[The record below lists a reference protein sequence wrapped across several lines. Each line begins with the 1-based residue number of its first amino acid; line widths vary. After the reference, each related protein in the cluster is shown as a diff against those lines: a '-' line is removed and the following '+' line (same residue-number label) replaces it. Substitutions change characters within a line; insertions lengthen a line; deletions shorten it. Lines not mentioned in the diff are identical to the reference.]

1 MTLWRKV
8 LNDVLKLFDLA
19 LLILSFGMATLAI
32 LPHMARIGPPS
43 LADFLS
49 MRIKLQNFVVFFF
62 LLGVWHAIFSL
73 FGLYSSKRLAS
84 RKREV
89 FDALKATT
97 MSSAVL
103 AFGTIVLGF
112 RMVTPAFIV
121 AFWALSSVL
130 VASTRLALRTCLRRF
145 RARGH
150 NVRNMLIVGTN
161 RRALDFAKTVQS
173 RPDLGYCVLGFADI
187 DWAGSEELKQNGYEV
202 LSDLE
207 NLPQFIRHHVVDE
220 VILALPI
227 RTFHTDSAQLAE
239 LCQKQGIIVR
249 VLSDIFDLDTG
260 RMRRAEVGKTT
271 FVVDYSHEGEGWP
284 LTMKRVFDFT
294 LSAILLILLGPLL
307 LVTAILIKL
316 TSPGPV
322 FFVQKRVGYNKRSFY
337 ICKFR
342 TMVADAE
349 HKLRDIEHL
358 NEVTGPV
365 FKIKNDPRLTP
376 IGGFLRRTSIDELP
390 QLFNVLWGDMSL
402 VGPRPLQV
410 RDYDLFTKNGED
422 WQRRRFSVRPGITC
436 LWQVNGRSSLPFEQ
450 WMELDLKYVQQW
462 SLWLDFE
469 ILARTIPAVFK
480 GSGAA

>member
-1 MTLWRKV
+1 MRSVWRKV

-19 LLILSFGMATLAI
+19 LLIVSFAVATLPV
-32 LPHMARIGPPS
+32 LARVGPVS
-43 LADFLS
+43 FAQFWS
-49 MRIKLQNFVVFFF
+49 MRIKLQNLVVFFV
-62 LLGVWHAIFSL
+62 LLCIWHLIFSM
-73 FGLYSSKRLAS
+73 FGLYGSKRLAS
-84 RKREV
+84 RRKEILDV
-89 FDALKATT
+89 VKATSL
-97 MSSAVL
+97 SSAVL
-103 AFGTIVLGF
+103 ALGSFVLGF
-112 RMVTPAFIV
+112 RMVTPGFVITFLVFSTLA
-121 AFWALSSVL
+121 
-130 VASTRLALRTCLRRF
+130 VASTRLALRTWLRQF

-161 RRALDFAKTVQS
+161 RRALDFAKTIQL
-173 RPDLGYCVLGFADI
+173 RPDLGYCILGFADSQ
-187 DWAGSEELKQNGYEV
+187 WAGSEDLKHHGYAV
-202 LSDLE
+202 VSDLE
-207 NLPQFIRHHVVDE
+207 SLPQFIRHTVVDE
-220 VILALPI
+220 VVLALPI
-227 RTFHTDSAQLAE
+227 RSFHTNSTQLAE
-239 LCQKQGIIVR
+239 LCERQGIIVR
-249 VLSDIFDLDTG
+249 LLSDLFDLKTG
-260 RMRRAEVGKTT
+260 RSRGDEFGNSTFLMHYGDAEV
-271 FVVDYSHEGEGWP
+271 WP
-284 LTMKRVFDFT
+284 LTVKRIFDFT
-294 LSAILLILLGPLL
+294 VSLALTILLGPLL

-322 FFVQKRVGYNKRSFY
+322 FFVQKRVGYNKRPFY

-349 HKLRDIEHL
+349 NKLRDIEHL
-358 NEVTGPV
+358 NEVSGPV

-376 IGGFLRRTSIDELP
+376 IGAFLRRTSIDELP
-390 QLFNVLWGDMSL
+390 QLFNVLLGDMSL

-469 ILARTIPAVFK
+469 ILARTIPAVFR

>member
-1 MTLWRKV
+1 MTLFWRKV

-19 LLILSFGMATLAI
+19 LLVVSFGLSTLPI
-32 LPHMARIGPPS
+32 LTHVGPVS
-43 LADFLS
+43 FAQFLS
-49 MRIKLQNFVVFFF
+49 MRIKLQNFVVFF
-62 LLGVWHAIFSL
+62 LLLCVWHIIFSM

-84 RKREV
+84 RRREV
-89 FDALKATT
+89 MDAAKATSL
-97 MSSAVL
+97 SSIVL
-103 AFGTIVLGF
+103 GCSSFLLGF
-112 RMVTPAFIV
+112 RMVTPAFV
-121 AFWALSSVL
+121 FTFWVFSTLA
-130 VASTRLALRTCLRRF
+130 VASTRLALRTWLRRF

-161 RRALDFAKTVQS
+161 RRALDFAKTIQS
-173 RPDLGYCVLGFADI
+173 RPDLGYCILGFADTT
-187 DWAGSEELKQNGYEV
+187 WAGSEELKQNGYTL

-207 NLPQFIRHHVVDE
+207 SLPQFIRHTVVDE

-227 RTFHTDSAQLAE
+227 RSFHTSSAQLAE
-239 LCQKQGIIVR
+239 LCQRQGIIVR
-249 VLSDIFDLDTG
+249 LLSDIFDLKTG
-260 RMRRAEVGKTT
+260 VRGNEIGPST
-271 FVVDYSHEGEGWP
+271 FVMDYSHQSEGWP
-284 LTMKRVFDFT
+284 LTLKRIFDFT
-294 LSAILLILLGPLL
+294 ISAALLVALGPLL
-307 LVTAILIKL
+307 LLIAILIKL

-322 FFVQKRVGYNKRSFY
+322 FFVQKRVGYNKRPFY

-349 HKLRDIEHL
+349 NKLRDIEHL

-365 FKIKNDPRLTP
+365 FKIRNDPRLTP
-376 IGGFLRRTSIDELP
+376 IGSFLRRTSIDELP
-390 QLFNVLWGDMSL
+390 QLFNVLLGDMSL

-436 LWQVNGRSSLPFEQ
+436 LWQVNGRSSLPFEE

-480 GSGAA
+480 GYGAA

>member
-1 MTLWRKV
+1 MSAVWRKV

-19 LLILSFGMATLAI
+19 VLIICFWTASLPILAKLGPVSFAQ
-32 LPHMARIGPPS
+32 
-43 LADFLS
+43 FWS
-49 MRIKLQNFVVFFF
+49 MRIKLQNLVVFFIF
-62 LLGVWHAIFSL
+62 LCIWHIIFTV

-84 RKREV
+84 RRREV
-89 FDALKATT
+89 LDVVKATT
-97 MSSAVL
+97 LSSAVL
-103 AFGTIVLGF
+103 ALGTLVVGF
-112 RMVTPAFIV
+112 RMTTPGFVIT
-121 AFWALSSVL
+121 FWVLSTFA
-130 VASTRLALRTCLRRF
+130 VASTRLALRTSLRRF

-161 RRALDFAKTVQS
+161 RRALDFAKTIQS
-173 RPDLGYCVLGFADI
+173 RPDLGYRVLGFADTQ
-187 DWAGSEELKQNGYEV
+187 WAGSEELEQHGYSV
-202 LSDLE
+202 VSDLE
-207 NLPQFIRHHVVDE
+207 TLPEFIRHTVVDE
-220 VILALPI
+220 VVLALPL
-227 RTFHTDSAQLAE
+227 RSFHTSSTQLAE
-239 LCQKQGIIVR
+239 LCERQGIIVR
-249 VLSDIFDLDTG
+249 LLSDLFDLKTG
-260 RMRRAEVGKTT
+260 RSRADEFGNST
-271 FVVDYSHEGEGWP
+271 FVMHYSSESEAWP
-284 LTMKRVFDFT
+284 LTIKRIFDFAVS
-294 LSAILLILLGPLL
+294 LALIILLGPVL

-316 TSPGPV
+316 TSSGPV
-322 FFVQKRVGYNKRSFY
+322 FFVQKRVGYNKRPFY

-349 HKLRDIEHL
+349 KKLSDIEHL

-376 IGGFLRRTSIDELP
+376 IGSFLRRTSIDELP
-390 QLFNVLWGDMSL
+390 QLFNVLLGDMSL
-402 VGPRPLQV
+402 VGPRPLQL
-410 RDYDLFTKNGED
+410 RDYELFTKSGED